1 MKGCLTVAERMKF
14 LDRHRIE
21 WSLPLAVVTVLL
33 SGHASGEDKPS
44 PAVEPDGY
52 CSVGVEQYPRANETF
67 AVSSLR
73 GEFVALARADGPPF
87 EIEDYERKRTSLEL
101 YARRKGA
108 YTLMFDHIR
117 FWGFPRRLNE
127 LHVSSNG
134 TVVVGPLLNA
144 DGLLHT
150 IEVFSPDG
158 DLLFNIDSLSEDYSS
173 YDSDCLDSKPWAC
186 MSIPFRIVGQELDFF
201 VLNGDSVLIDLD
213 SGEIE
218 RGVYP
223 SIKCRDTP
231 RKAVPKHKAQA
242 D

>member
-1 MKGCLTVAERMKF
+1 MAERMK
-14 LDRHRIE
+14 LLHRHRIE
-21 WSLPLAVVTVLL
+21 WGLPLAVITVLL
-33 SGHASGEDKPS
+33 SGRAIGEDKAS
-44 PAVEPDGY
+44 QAVEPDGY
-52 CSVGVEQYPRANETF
+52 CSVGVEQYPRSNETF
-67 AVSSLR
+67 AASSLR

-108 YTLMFDHIR
+108 YTLIFDHVR

-158 DLLFNIDSLSEDYSS
+158 DLLFNIDSLSVDYSG
-173 YDSDCLDSKPWAC
+173 YDPDCLDSKPWVC

-201 VLNGDSVLIDLD
+201 DLNGDSVLIDLD
-213 SGEIE
+213 SGEID
-218 RGVYP
+218 RGIYP
-223 SIKCRDTP
+223 STNCFDTP
-231 RKAVPKHKAQA
+231 RKAAPKQETLG